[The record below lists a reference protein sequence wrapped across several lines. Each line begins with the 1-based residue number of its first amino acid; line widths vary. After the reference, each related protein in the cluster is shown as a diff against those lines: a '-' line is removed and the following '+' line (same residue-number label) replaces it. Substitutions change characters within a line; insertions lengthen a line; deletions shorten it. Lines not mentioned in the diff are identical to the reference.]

1 MTSPTAGPGRP
12 AAAPR
17 RRRLPLLIVAALVVV
32 PLVEIYVLVQVGQV
46 IGAWWTIGLLLLASI
61 VGGWLIKREGV
72 RTFRALRTAIHEG
85 RVPATE
91 LADAGL
97 VLIGGTLMLTPGFVT
112 DAVGVLFVL
121 PLTRP
126 VFRRLL
132 TAAIARRMLVV
143 PGGLGGVGF
152 GPGAPGGPGDPH
164 ATRPPGGRRPGPG
177 AGPVVQG
184 EVVDDDPPSR

>member
-1 MTSPTAGPGRP
+1 MTAGGPT

-17 RRRLPLLIVAALVVV
+17 RRRLPWVIVAALVVV
-32 PLVEIYVLVQVGQV
+32 PLLEIYVLVQVGQV

-72 RTFRALRTAIHEG
+72 RTFRALNTAIREG

-97 VLIGGTLMLTPGFVT
+97 VLMGGTLMLAPGFLT
-112 DAVGVLFVL
+112 DAVGVLLVL
-121 PLTRP
+121 PVTRP

-132 TAAIARRMLVV
+132 SAAIARRMLV
-143 PGGLGGVGF
+143 PGGASGGLGGGLGGF
-152 GPGAPGGPGDPH
+152 GVGGPGT
-164 ATRPPGGRRPGPG
+164 AQPPGGRRPGPG

-184 EVVDDDPPSR
+184 EVVDDDPRSG

>member
-1 MTSPTAGPGRP
+1 MTAGGPAARRP
-12 AAAPR
+12 AAGAPR
-17 RRRLPLLIVAALVVV
+17 RRRLPWLVVALLVVV
-32 PLVEIYVLVQVGQV
+32 PLLEIYVLVQVGQV

-85 RVPATE
+85 RVPASE

-97 VLIGGTLMLTPGFVT
+97 VLIGGTLMLAPGFLT
-112 DAVGVLFVL
+112 DAVGVLLVL

-126 VFRRLL
+126 LFRRVLS
-132 TAAIARRMLVV
+132 AAIARRMLVV
-143 PGGLGGVGF
+143 PGGPGGLGGLGGAS
-152 GPGAPGGPGDPH
+152 GPG
-164 ATRPPGGRRPGPG
+164 TTQPPGGRRPGPG

-184 EVVDDDPPSR
+184 EVVDDDDPRSG

>member
-1 MTSPTAGPGRP
+1 MTTAGPP

-17 RRRLPLLIVAALVVV
+17 RRRLPWLIVAALVVV
-32 PLVEIYVLVQVGQV
+32 PLLEIYVLVQVGQV

-72 RTFRALRTAIHEG
+72 RTFRALNAAIREG
-85 RVPATE
+85 RVPASE

-97 VLIGGTLMLTPGFVT
+97 VLIGGTLMLAPGFLT
-112 DAVGVLFVL
+112 DAVGVLLVL

-132 TAAIARRMLVV
+132 SAAIARRMLVV
-143 PGGLGGVGF
+143 PGGAGGLGGLGGF
-152 GPGAPGGPGDPH
+152 GGTGGGRGPG
-164 ATRPPGGRRPGPG
+164 TTQPPGGRRPGPG

-184 EVVDDDPPSR
+184 EVVDDDPRSG